1 MDIQIESLNNIKI
14 YVYKN
19 INKELD
25 IRSLVKEIINRI
37 KINLELEGYYKV
49 YVYYQKIGLF
59 LNLIK
64 IEDALYK
71 GGLDLKLILDDDN
84 LVYFKT
90 NNYFIIKK
98 LNNIR
103 YLDGFF
109 YCIVDDSFDKIL
121 EKVEFGEFIFG
132 IGTNKL
138 LRDSL
143 LI

>member
-90 NNYFIIKK
+90 NNYFI
-98 LNNIR
+98 
-103 YLDGFF
+103 F
-109 YCIVDDSFDKIL
+109 
-121 EKVEFGEFIFG
+121 
-132 IGTNKL
+132 
-138 LRDSL
+138 
-143 LI
+143 

>member
-103 YLDGFF
+103 YLDEFF

-121 EKVEFGEFIFG
+121 EKVEFGEFVFG
-132 IGTNKL
+132 YGSNKL
-138 LRDSL
+138 LKNSL